1 MFIGG
6 FYLKI
11 VQLEI
16 LVQLVRVFLCSLEG
30 FFGDF
35 TTRNIS
41 AIVLGF
47 SYDHWGV
54 FFEDF
59 TTRIISA
66 IVLVSSMKPNHKVAK
81 VLLLL

>member
-35 TTRNIS
+35 TTR
-41 AIVLGF
+41 
-47 SYDHWGV
+47 
-54 FFEDF
+54 
-59 TTRIISA
+59 IISA
-66 IVLVSSMKPNHKVAK
+66 IV
-81 VLLLL
+81 